1 MTFPIQLPSIP
12 LIRSSFKPS
21 LAETKLAKPF
31 DCPVQRKSIDNPLL
45 QTFLSNLRSNRIK
58 ENFVSFRSKRN
69 ETKKGK
75 GKSNNNRSTTLTID
89 PRCPNSFSKP
99 PSFNPSIKEAYV
111 RFSHFHSTRI
121 YIYTY
126 IYISRF
132 FRFNPSPSPFPP
144 QNRLRLPL
152 SFSFIRVR
160 VAIERQR
167 ERDEG
172 AGRRGRG
179 GRERMGMLNEDW
191 RLGRGVQ
198 KRNRLRHGEG
208 EAQVGREG
216 RRKRGARM

>member
-1 MTFPIQLPSIP
+1 MTFLIQLPSIP

-58 ENFVSFRSKRN
+58 ENLVSFRSSSKRN

-99 PSFNPSIKEAYV
+99 PSFNPPIKEAYV

-126 IYISRF
+126 ICISLDSFVSTLPPPPSLPRTVCVCPSL
-132 FRFNPSPSPFPP
+132 FRSSV
-144 QNRLRLPL
+144 
-152 SFSFIRVR
+152 S
-160 VAIERQR
+160 E
-167 ERDEG
+167 
-172 AGRRGRG
+172 
-179 GRERMGMLNEDW
+179 
-191 RLGRGVQ
+191 
-198 KRNRLRHGEG
+198 
-208 EAQVGREG
+208 
-216 RRKRGARM
+216 